1 MTTLPNLVTCD
12 ACNQRTAIVLKE
24 RAVRKGV
31 VETYFDCIVCGTHYP
46 TAVTNSALRTKIE
59 TLKQLRLK
67 HGSETESIDTLKAE
81 ITADMKVL
89 RERYGLM
96 EGDRE

>member
-1 MTTLPNLVTCD
+1 MITLPNFVTCD
-12 ACNQRTAIVLKE
+12 ACKQRTAVVLKE
-24 RAVRKGV
+24 RDVRKGI

-46 TAVTNSALRTKIE
+46 TAITNSALRTKIE

-67 HGSETESIDTLKAE
+67 DGSEPAAIDALKAE

-89 RERYGLM
+89 RERYGLA
-96 EGDRE
+96 

>member
-1 MTTLPNLVTCD
+1 MTALPNFVTCD

-46 TAVTNSALRTKIE
+46 TAITNNALRTKIE
-59 TLKQLRLK
+59 TLKQLRLAD
-67 HGSETESIDTLKAE
+67 GSAPAVIDALKAE

-89 RERYGLM
+89 RERYGLA
-96 EGDRE
+96 

>member
-1 MTTLPNLVTCD
+1 MTTLPNFVTCD
-12 ACNQRTAIVLKE
+12 ACNQRTAVLLKE

-46 TAVTNSALRTKIE
+46 TAITNSALRTKID
-59 TLKQLRLK
+59 TLKQLRLMD
-67 HGSETESIDTLKAE
+67 GAAPAAIDALKEE

-89 RERYGLM
+89 RERYGLV
-96 EGDRE
+96 

>member
-1 MTTLPNLVTCD
+1 MTTLPTFSTCD

-24 RAVRKGV
+24 RAIRKGV

-46 TAVTNSALRTKIE
+46 TAITNSALRTKIE
-59 TLKQLRLK
+59 ALKHLRLTD
-67 HGSETESIDTLKAE
+67 GSETESIDALKAE

-89 RERYGLM
+89 RERYGLA
-96 EGDRE
+96 